1 MISTDNANNANAVN
15 IANSAN
21 ITNTQTSDIYA
32 INDDTLAR
40 AILTF
45 CVDGADAIMYTLTI
59 GTVNA
64 ASIVDALYSICE
76 SITKST
82 SKISNK
88 QLELDFPT
96 NSHQKDS
103 SENKQQECNTDSST
117 NDLDNVL
124 TNIVKNHPQI
134 KVLEKCFLE
143 GLKIWGGKSANNKNE
158 VNNFAVLH
166 KSVKKWCLRMQDLP
180 FWDANKLKKWFS
192 SSGSQWIISP
202 KSKYWPKQLQDLATK
217 CKVAPPLCL
226 WGIGDPNALIQ
237 CKQPLA
243 IVGSRGCNDYGY
255 ELSFTF
261 AKSCA
266 KKGHTIV
273 SGGAYG
279 IDAAAHWGTLDALDC
294 HAINASPVGKTIV
307 VFAGGLN
314 NMGPSSNAQL
324 FNTILASGGACISE
338 LCPETIPEA
347 RRFLLRNRLI
357 AALASKVIVSQARL
371 RSGALNT
378 ANWALELNREL
389 YAVPGDVTLPNNAG
403 CNMLIHDGK
412 AMMICSHRD
421 IEDIY
426 PNSHHY
432 LPHSLSNNES
442 IPDTCND
449 LQKLILKAIHKCKH
463 NKVCAN
469 IDNIHEVIA
478 KSETNGDFSI
488 SQISGELAILEL
500 DGLIKSKNG
509 VFSINR
515 KKT

>member
-1 MISTDNANNANAVN
+1 MISENKTNSANSTNTTNTTN
-15 IANSAN
+15 IANAQSA
-21 ITNTQTSDIYA
+21 DIYS
-32 INDDTLAR
+32 IDNETLAR

-59 GTVNA
+59 GTLNA

-76 SITKST
+76 SITKSKG
-82 SKISNK
+82 KISSK
-88 QLELDFPT
+88 QLELDLKT
-96 NSHQKDS
+96 NSYK
-103 SENKQQECNTDSST
+103 NNTDSSAD
-117 NDLDNVL
+117 DLDNAI
-124 TNIVKNHPQI
+124 TKIVKNHPQI
-134 KVLEKCFLE
+134 KVLEKYFLE
-143 GLKIWGGKSANNKNE
+143 GLKIWGGKNADNKNE
-158 VNNFAVLH
+158 VNNFSVLH
-166 KSVKKWCLRMQDLP
+166 KSVKKWCLRMQNLP

-192 SSGSQWIISP
+192 SNGSQWIISP

-226 WGIGDPNALIQ
+226 WGIGDPNALVQ
-237 CKQPLA
+237 CNQPLA

-279 IDAAAHWGTLDALDC
+279 IDAAAHWGSLDALDC

-314 NMGPSSNAQL
+314 NMGPTCNAQL
-324 FNTILASGGACISE
+324 FNAILASGGVCISE

-357 AALASKVIVSQARL
+357 AAIASKIIVSQARL

-421 IEDIY
+421 IENIY
-426 PNSHHY
+426 PTSHHY
-432 LPHSLSNNES
+432 LPHSLSNNTS
-442 IPDTCND
+442 IPETCTNF
-449 LQKLILKAIHKCKH
+449 QKLILKAIYNCKH
-463 NKVCAN
+463 NKICAN
-469 IDNIHEVIA
+469 IDNISETIA
-478 KSETNGDFSI
+478 KAETNGDFSI
-488 SQISGELAILEL
+488 SKISGELAILEL
-500 DGLIKSKNG
+500 NGVIKNQNG

-515 KKT
+515 KKS